1 MKRRIGVLGGTF
13 DPIHYGHLV
22 AAQEAHDQLALERVL
37 FVPAGHPPHKPDRA
51 MTPARHRLRM
61 VELAIAADR
70 RFALSRVDVE
80 RPGPSYTVDTLTLLR
95 AEWGPETAFFFLIGS
110 DSLAELPTWRQPR
123 RIIELCEL
131 AVLPRPG
138 VRVDLPRL
146 EAQLPGL
153 GGRLHRLTMPL
164 LGISSRALRER
175 VRAGRPIT
183 YLTPPPVEAYIRE
196 QGLYSP
202 DFNPGR

>member
-1 MKRRIGVLGGTF
+1 MARVKRRIGVLGGTF

-61 VELAIAADR
+61 VELAIAADP
-70 RFALSRVDVE
+70 RFTLSRVDVE

-110 DSLAELPTWRQPR
+110 DSLVELPTWRQPR

-153 GGRLHRLTMPL
+153 GDRLHRLTMPL
-164 LGISSRALRER
+164 LEISSHALRER

-196 QGLYSP
+196 QGLYS
-202 DFNPGR
+202 

>member
-37 FVPAGHPPHKPDRA
+37 FVPAGHPPHKPNRA
-51 MTPARHRLRM
+51 MPPAHHRLRM
-61 VELAIAADR
+61 VELAIAADP
-70 RFALSRVDVE
+70 RFALSRVDVG

-153 GGRLHRLTMPL
+153 GDRLHRLTMPL
-164 LGISSRALRER
+164 LEISSHALRER

-196 QGLYSP
+196 QGLYS
-202 DFNPGR
+202 